1 LLADHRDGRSR
12 GPGFHFKRLD
22 ANELPPPPLRTRYAP
37 TARMPVLATPA
48 HAPLVLIA
56 NAQEW
61 VTRSLESVLRPAGYA
76 VLKAYTGHD
85 ALEGA
90 RRSGPDVI
98 ILDSGLPETDVLA
111 LCRALRVDP
120 YLTPSTPILV
130 TNPGPLARAGVID
143 ALRAGANGVWGQ
155 PLDTEEFLLRLE
167 GHVRAKLDADA
178 ARDGGLLD
186 PRTGLYNARGL
197 ERRARELAAQV
208 DRRDASLAC
217 VVLAPEP
224 NGSASVDSLAR
235 ALRTAARAAD
245 TVGRLGPREFAVL
258 APDTDAAG
266 AVRLFHRLGGVLAAP
281 ILVLGGVTAA
291 AERPLR
297 LRAGYDARSGF
308 RTAALDPAVL
318 LARALHALRAAQE
331 EGSDAGAIRQFVSRP
346 TPQ

>member
-1 LLADHRDGRSR
+1 
-12 GPGFHFKRLD
+12 
-22 ANELPPPPLRTRYAP
+22 
-37 TARMPVLATPA
+37 MPVPATPS
-48 HAPLVLIA
+48 HSPLVLIA

-61 VTRSLESVLRPAGYA
+61 VTRSLESILRPAGYA

-90 RRSGPDVI
+90 RRSGADVI
-98 ILDSGLPETDVLA
+98 VLDTGLPETDVLA

-120 YLTPSTPILV
+120 YITSSTPIFL
-130 TNPGPLARAGVID
+130 TMHGPLGRTQVLE

-167 GHVRAKLDADA
+167 GHVRAKLDADG

-217 VVLAPEP
+217 VVLASQTD
-224 NGSASVDSLAR
+224 GSALAESLAR
-235 ALRTAARAAD
+235 ALRGAARAAD
-245 TVGRLGPREFAVL
+245 TVGRLGPSEFAVL
-258 APDTDAAG
+258 APDTDGDG
-266 AVRLFHRLGGVLAAP
+266 AVKLFRRLSGALVGLGTRVGS
-281 ILVLGGVTAA
+281 GGSMP
-291 AERPLR
+291 PLR
-297 LRAGYDARSGF
+297 LRGGFDARSGF
-308 RTAALDPAVL
+308 RSMALDPAVL
-318 LARALHALRAAQE
+318 LGRALHALRAAEE
-331 EGSDAGAIRQFVSRP
+331 EGSDEGTIKPFVGRP

>member
-1 LLADHRDGRSR
+1 
-12 GPGFHFKRLD
+12 
-22 ANELPPPPLRTRYAP
+22 
-37 TARMPVLATPA
+37 MPVPATPA

-61 VTRSLESVLRPAGYA
+61 VTRSLESILRPAGYA

-90 RRSGPDVI
+90 RRSAPDVV
-98 ILDSGLPETDVLA
+98 ILDIELPETDVLA

-120 YLTPSTPILV
+120 YITPSTPILV
-130 TNPGPLARAGVID
+130 TSPGPLARAQVID

-208 DRRDASLAC
+208 DRREASLAC
-217 VVLAPEP
+217 IALASET
-224 NGSASVDSLAR
+224 NGSALADSLAR
-235 ALRTAARAAD
+235 ALRAAARAAD

-266 AVRLFHRLGGVLAAP
+266 AVRLFHRLGEALAAP
-281 ILVLGGVTAA
+281 GSLQGAVTAA
-291 AERPLR
+291 GERPLR

-308 RTAALDPAVL
+308 RTTALDPAVL
-318 LARALHALRAAQE
+318 LARALHALRAAE
-331 EGSDAGAIRQFVSRP
+331 DEGNEAGVIRQFVSRP

>member
-1 LLADHRDGRSR
+1 
-12 GPGFHFKRLD
+12 
-22 ANELPPPPLRTRYAP
+22 
-37 TARMPVLATPA
+37 MPVPATPA

-61 VTRSLESVLRPAGYA
+61 VTRSLESILRPAGYA
-76 VLKAYTGHD
+76 VLKAYTGRD
-85 ALEGA
+85 ALDGA
-90 RRSGPDVI
+90 RRSAPDVV
-98 ILDSGLPETDVLA
+98 ILDRALPETDVLA

-120 YLTPSTPILV
+120 YITPSTPILV
-130 TNPGPLARAGVID
+130 TSPGPLVRAQVID

-167 GHVRAKLDADA
+167 GYVRAKLDADA

-217 VVLAPEP
+217 VALASET
-224 NGSASVDSLAR
+224 NGSAAADSLAR
-235 ALRTAARAAD
+235 ALRAAARAAD

-266 AVRLFHRLGGVLAAP
+266 AVRLFHRLGDELTVPAKGSV
-281 ILVLGGVTAA
+281 IAA

-318 LARALHALRAAQE
+318 LARALHALRAAE
-331 EGSDAGAIRQFVSRP
+331 EDAGDPAAIRQFVSRP

>member
-1 LLADHRDGRSR
+1 
-12 GPGFHFKRLD
+12 
-22 ANELPPPPLRTRYAP
+22 
-37 TARMPVLATPA
+37 MPVPATPS
-48 HAPLVLIA
+48 HSPLVLIA

-61 VTRSLESVLRPAGYA
+61 VTRSLESILRPAGYA

-90 RRSGPDVI
+90 RRSGADVI
-98 ILDSGLPETDVLA
+98 VLDTGLPETDVLA

-120 YLTPSTPILV
+120 YITASTPILV
-130 TNPGPLARAGVID
+130 TTPGPLARAQVID
-143 ALRAGANGVWGQ
+143 ALRAGAKGVWGQ

-167 GHVRAKLDADA
+167 GHVRAKLDADG

-186 PRTGLYNARGL
+186 PRTGLYNERGL

-217 VVLAPEP
+217 VVLASQA
-224 NGSASVDSLAR
+224 NGATLVDSLAR
-235 ALRTAARAAD
+235 ALRAAARAAD

-266 AVRLFHRLGGVLAAP
+266 AVELFRRVGSVLAAP
-281 ILVLGGVTAA
+281 LPIMGGVVPAGG
-291 AERPLR
+291 ERPLR

-308 RTAALDPAVL
+308 RTAVLDPAVL
-318 LARALHALRAAQE
+318 LSRARHALRAAEQD
-331 EGSDAGAIRQFVSRP
+331 GSDAGAIRPFVSRP

>member
-1 LLADHRDGRSR
+1 
-12 GPGFHFKRLD
+12 
-22 ANELPPPPLRTRYAP
+22 
-37 TARMPVLATPA
+37 MPVPATSS

-76 VLKAYTGHD
+76 VLKAYTGRD

-90 RRSGPDVI
+90 RRSAPDVVV
-98 ILDSGLPETDVLA
+98 LDSGLPETDVLA

-120 YLTPSTPILV
+120 YITPSTPILV
-130 TNPGPLARAGVID
+130 TSPGPLARAQVID
-143 ALRAGANGVWGQ
+143 ALRAGANGMWGQ

-178 ARDGGLLD
+178 AREGGLLD

-217 VVLAPEP
+217 VALASEP
-224 NGSASVDSLAR
+224 NGSTLVDSLAR
-235 ALRTAARAAD
+235 ALRAAARTAD

-258 APDTDAAG
+258 APDTDAIG
-266 AVRLFHRLGGVLAAP
+266 AVRLFHRLGDALAAP
-281 ILVLGGVTAA
+281 ASLKGGVTAA
-291 AERPLR
+291 GERPPR
-297 LRAGYDARSGF
+297 LRAGYEARSGF
-308 RTAALDPAVL
+308 RTTALDPAVL
-318 LARALHALRAAQE
+318 LARALHALRAAEE
-331 EGSDAGAIRQFVSRP
+331 EGSEAGAIRQFVSRP

>member
-1 LLADHRDGRSR
+1 
-12 GPGFHFKRLD
+12 
-22 ANELPPPPLRTRYAP
+22 
-37 TARMPVLATPA
+37 MPVPATSA
-48 HAPLVLIA
+48 HSPLVLIA

-76 VLKAYTGHD
+76 VLKAYTGRD

-90 RRSGPDVI
+90 RRSGADVI
-98 ILDSGLPETDVLA
+98 ILDTGLPETDVLA

-120 YLTPSTPILV
+120 YITSSTPILV
-130 TNPGPLARAGVID
+130 TMPGPLARAQVID

-217 VVLAPEP
+217 VVLASQA
-224 NGSASVDSLAR
+224 NGAALVDSLAR
-235 ALRTAARAAD
+235 ALRAAARAAD

-266 AVRLFHRLGGVLAAP
+266 AVLLFRRVGGVLTAR
-281 ILVLGGVTAA
+281 VKGGVVPAP

-308 RTAALDPAVL
+308 RTAVLDPAVL
-318 LARALHALRAAQE
+318 LSRALHALRAAE
-331 EGSDAGAIRQFVSRP
+331 EAEGDDGGIHPFVSRP

>member
-1 LLADHRDGRSR
+1 
-12 GPGFHFKRLD
+12 
-22 ANELPPPPLRTRYAP
+22 
-37 TARMPVLATPA
+37 MPVPATPA

-56 NAQEW
+56 SAQEW
-61 VTRSLESVLRPAGYA
+61 VTRSRESILRPAGYA
-76 VLKAYTGHD
+76 VLKAYTGRD

-90 RRSGPDVI
+90 RRSAPDVV
-98 ILDSGLPETDVLA
+98 ILDSALPETDVLA

-120 YLTPSTPILV
+120 YITPSTPILV
-130 TNPGPLARAGVID
+130 TSPGPLVRAQVID

-178 ARDGGLLD
+178 ARDTGLLD

-217 VVLAPEP
+217 IAVAPRLD
-224 NGSASVDSLAR
+224 GSAPVEYLAR
-235 ALRTAARAAD
+235 ELRAVARAAD

-266 AVRLFHRLGGVLAAP
+266 AVRLFRRVGAALAAP
-281 ILVLGGVTAA
+281 VKRRAIATAHGPLG
-291 AERPLR
+291 

-308 RTAALDPAVL
+308 RSAALDPAVL
-318 LARALHALRAAQE
+318 LARALTALGVGEDA
-331 EGSDAGAIRQFVSRP
+331 GSDGGRRRES
-346 TPQ
+346 

>member
-1 LLADHRDGRSR
+1 
-12 GPGFHFKRLD
+12 
-22 ANELPPPPLRTRYAP
+22 
-37 TARMPVLATPA
+37 MPVPATPS

-76 VLKAYTGHD
+76 VLKAYTGRD

-90 RRSGPDVI
+90 RRSAPDVVV
-98 ILDSGLPETDVLA
+98 LDSGLPETDVLA

-120 YLTPSTPILV
+120 YITPSTPILV
-130 TNPGPLARAGVID
+130 TSPGPLARAQVID
-143 ALRAGANGVWGQ
+143 ALRAGANGMWGQ

-178 ARDGGLLD
+178 AREGGLLD

-217 VVLAPEP
+217 VALASEP
-224 NGSASVDSLAR
+224 NGSTLVDSLAR
-235 ALRTAARAAD
+235 ALRAAARTAD

-258 APDTDAAG
+258 APDTDAIG
-266 AVRLFHRLGGVLAAP
+266 AVRLFHRLGDALAAP
-281 ILVLGGVTAA
+281 ASLKGGVTAA
-291 AERPLR
+291 GERPPR
-297 LRAGYDARSGF
+297 LRAGYEARSGF
-308 RTAALDPAVL
+308 RTTALDPAVL
-318 LARALHALRAAQE
+318 LARALHALRAAEE
-331 EGSDAGAIRQFVSRP
+331 EGSEAGAIRQFVSRP

>member
-1 LLADHRDGRSR
+1 
-12 GPGFHFKRLD
+12 
-22 ANELPPPPLRTRYAP
+22 
-37 TARMPVLATPA
+37 MPVPATPS

-76 VLKAYTGHD
+76 VLKAYTGRD

-90 RRSGPDVI
+90 RRSAPDVVV
-98 ILDSGLPETDVLA
+98 LDSGLPETDVLA

-120 YLTPSTPILV
+120 YITPSTPILV
-130 TNPGPLARAGVID
+130 TSPGPLARAQVID
-143 ALRAGANGVWGQ
+143 ALRAGANGMWGQ

-178 ARDGGLLD
+178 AREGGLLD

-197 ERRARELAAQV
+197 ARRARELAAQV

-217 VVLAPEP
+217 VALASEP
-224 NGSASVDSLAR
+224 NGSTLVDSLAR
-235 ALRTAARAAD
+235 ALRAAARTAD

-258 APDTDAAG
+258 APDTDAIG
-266 AVRLFHRLGGVLAAP
+266 AVRLFHRLGDALAAP
-281 ILVLGGVTAA
+281 ASLKGGVTAA
-291 AERPLR
+291 GERPPR
-297 LRAGYDARSGF
+297 LRAGYEARSGF
-308 RTAALDPAVL
+308 RTTALDPAVL
-318 LARALHALRAAQE
+318 LARALHALRAAEE
-331 EGSDAGAIRQFVSRP
+331 EGSEAGAIRQFVSRP

>member
-1 LLADHRDGRSR
+1 M
-12 GPGFHFKRLD
+12 
-22 ANELPPPPLRTRYAP
+22 
-37 TARMPVLATPA
+37 RMPVTATPT

-61 VTRSLESVLRPAGYA
+61 VTRSLESILRPAGYA
-76 VLKAYTGHD
+76 VLKAYSGRD

-90 RRSGPDVI
+90 RRSAPDVVV
-98 ILDSGLPETDVLA
+98 LDAALPETDVLA

-120 YLTPSTPILV
+120 YITPSTPILV
-130 TNPGPLARAGVID
+130 TSPGPLVRAQVID

-155 PLDTEEFLLRLE
+155 PIDTEEFLLRLE

-178 ARDGGLLD
+178 AREGGLLD

-208 DRRDASLAC
+208 DRRDGSLAC
-217 VVLAPEP
+217 IAIASEP
-224 NGSASVDSLAR
+224 NGAALVDSLAR
-235 ALRTAARAAD
+235 ALRAAARTAD

-266 AVRLFHRLGGVLAAP
+266 AVKLFHRLGDALAAP
-281 ILVLGGVTAA
+281 ASPHGAVRAA
-291 AERPLR
+291 GERPPR

-308 RTAALDPAVL
+308 RTTALDPAVL
-318 LARALHALRAAQE
+318 LARALHALRAAEE
-331 EGSDAGAIRQFVSRP
+331 EGSEPGAIRQFVSRP